1 MRPVV
6 RAVAAM
12 SSSTASPARAWRGLD
27 RAGAE
32 KRARDILF
40 DDAVSDGGLEENAR
54 DSHESS
60 RKNSRRASKDFGD
73 AFASAEELWSK
84 LPTTWESRGQQGVE
98 LVDVL
103 EEMNEMLERGV
114 ITADQFE
121 TRGARARRA
130 DAAQGSSTSRRAAAA
145 GVARRAT
152 TNKTR
157 AAPRVA
163 AARAPLPPPG
173 ATAPPG

>member
-1 MRPVV
+1 MSIRVTAAACAGQTVLQALSV

-12 SSSTASPARAWRGLD
+12 SEFDRLTREGLAMGLD

-84 LPTTWESRGQQGVE
+84 LQTTWESRGQQGVE

-121 TRGARARRA
+121 TLMARAR
-130 DAAQGSSTSRRAAAA
+130 DELTQPKAAAP
-145 GVARRAT
+145 
-152 TNKTR
+152 
-157 AAPRVA
+157 AAIRLLRPH
-163 AARAPLPPPG
+163 
-173 ATAPPG
+173 

>member
-1 MRPVV
+1 MSEFDRLS
-6 RAVAAM
+6 REGLAM
-12 SSSTASPARAWRGLD
+12 GLD

-84 LPTTWESRGQQGVE
+84 LQTTWESRGQQGVE

-121 TRGARARRA
+121 TLMARAR
-130 DAAQGSSTSRRAAAA
+130 DELTQPKAAAPAAAPPRRASRDAQPPTKRAPRA
-145 GVARRAT
+145 LPPRARRC
-152 TNKTR
+152 R
-157 AAPRVA
+157 R
-163 AARAPLPPPG
+163 RG

>member
-1 MRPVV
+1 MSEFDRLT
-6 RAVAAM
+6 REGLAM
-12 SSSTASPARAWRGLD
+12 GLD

-84 LPTTWESRGQQGVE
+84 LQTTWESRGQQGVE
-98 LVDVL
+98 LV
-103 EEMNEMLERGV
+103 
-114 ITADQFE
+114 TASKC
-121 TRGARARRA
+121 RCCR
-130 DAAQGSSTSRRAAAA
+130 QGQGRYESPKCR
-145 GVARRAT
+145 
-152 TNKTR
+152 
-157 AAPRVA
+157 
-163 AARAPLPPPG
+163 
-173 ATAPPG
+173 